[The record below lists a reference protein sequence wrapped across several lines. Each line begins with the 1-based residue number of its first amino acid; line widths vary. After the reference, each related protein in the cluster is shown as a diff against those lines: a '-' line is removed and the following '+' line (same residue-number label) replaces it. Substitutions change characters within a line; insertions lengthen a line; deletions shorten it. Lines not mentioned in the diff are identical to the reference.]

1 MASYQYFQWYW
12 SDFCPTG
19 IQPFAADSNDLL
31 PCFQEICLQI
41 PVYTI
46 FAAVSSYNFGCYN
59 RPVIRNPTQKRLIY
73 LRIITTLFLAA
84 LPVTKIFFFHSVG
97 LDIHAVDVLV
107 VSIEFVMWILHCGYL
122 LSSRKFGELSH
133 RGSLSL
139 MVLWSSVF
147 VLDVVWL
154 RSSLSKSFWP
164 WSLATVL
171 MDIMYGLTLI
181 PKGSAV
187 PSSQNIDRNNEQQ
200 ALLTNRYVYF
210 HFNLNELLLGHAQ
223 DEASCL
229 SKFFFY
235 WVEPLI
241 TKGVAGNLKRIED
254 LFDLPDC
261 LNISRI
267 SEKLH
272 MQISR
277 TKSTFWALHKT
288 FGREFYLIGIL
299 RFIADTSGFA
309 GPLLLG
315 GLLSQAGT
323 DLTGTDS
330 EPYWYALGLFGSTLL
345 SALCSTHFNWR
356 MSIIGMKMRIG
367 VVSAIYRKAL
377 EARGLKNSRPE
388 ILNLMSTDTDRIVN
402 SCVSFHSFWS
412 IPFQLFT
419 TLYLLYTQLG
429 VAFLAGVAFA
439 AMLIPINRWIARS
452 IGSISKDLMTA
463 KDARLAATS
472 ETIAGA
478 KQVKLH
484 AWEDVFIQKIRDLR
498 KEEIKYLGKR
508 KYLDALCVYFWATT
522 PVLMCLL
529 TFGMSAI
536 LGNKLTAATTYTS
549 VALLNMLIGPL
560 NAFPWVL
567 NGLVEAWVSV
577 RRLQELFEL
586 PNLDF
591 SSYYQP
597 VIKGSA
603 PQKVD
608 EKPTVLQLKDASF
621 EHDQGRNAHEDSYTF
636 RLKKINLDV
645 KRGDLICIEGP
656 LGGGKS
662 TFVSALVAAIDCVEG
677 YVCVHDLTAGFGYVP
692 QTPWLQRGTI
702 RDNILWGAVFDEQL
716 YKNVLFACGLSE
728 DLEALG
734 GDLIGVGE
742 NGRTLSGGQRARVSL
757 ARAVYQ
763 DKKIYL
769 LDDVL
774 SSLDAH
780 VANHVVK
787 YCLLGLLKDKT
798 RIIVTSNKT
807 LFFNSNQILHVD
819 NGVVTKSDFMS
830 ESIDLSLEDDVE
842 VEPITQAR
850 SRMSSVDLLSDE
862 NADRKSLDSVMME
875 ESREYGNLSLNVIS
889 CYWRAVACPLGTAV
903 LVFVVLMQLSR
914 NISDAWLAHW
924 VTETNIKPNND
935 TNSTTDSVI
944 GNETLPE
951 HDFKYYLGIFAS
963 LALANS
969 MLTLIRAFLFA
980 YAGIKA
986 AKIIHDKLL
995 NRVLFTKF
1003 QFFDITSVGR
1013 ILNRFSSDTYTI
1025 DDSLPFILNILLA
1038 QVVGLTG
1045 ALCISL
1051 YAMPWLG
1058 LIVIPM
1064 IPIYLSLQYRYRY
1077 ASRDIKRLSSNALS
1091 PLYTHFTETLEGITT
1106 IRTMRAGPRFQRDFH
1121 VKLEESIKAQLTSA
1135 SAQQWLGLRLQMLG
1149 AMLVGGAGIL
1159 AAMTSAHTTNPGM
1172 VGLAISYA
1180 LSITGLLSGVL
1191 NALAETEQ
1199 EMIAVERVDQYLKLE
1214 EEPNAG
1220 GSADPPFGW
1229 PSQGVL
1235 AFKQVQ
1241 LRYREHLTPA
1251 LVNLSFQTA
1260 AFERIAI
1267 VGRTGAGKSSIIAAL
1282 LRVAPLNA
1290 GEISLDCVNLKTL
1303 PLKKLRDRIGIIPQ
1317 EPFLFEGT
1325 VRENLDPRS
1334 RFIDSEIWNA
1344 ITNCLATPLVQSLG
1358 GLQGKL
1364 EKGGTNLSAGQK
1376 QLLCLTRALLKN
1388 AKVVCIDEGTSN
1400 LDSDS
1405 EAAIQIALRNSFK
1418 SSTIIFIAHRL
1429 SGLQNMD
1436 RIIVLDHGEIV
1447 EQGIPNELAQN
1458 TESLFHGMLQAQR
1471 NKDYNINE
1479 GVIVE
1484 T

>member
-1 MASYQYFQWYW
+1 MASYKYFEWYW
-12 SDFCPTG
+12 TDFCPTG
-19 IQPFAADSNDLL
+19 IVPFAADSNDLL
-31 PCFQEICLQI
+31 PCFQEIALQI

-59 RPVIRNPTQKRLIY
+59 RPVIRNATQKRLIY

-84 LPVTKIFFFHSVG
+84 LPVVKIFYFHSTAV
-97 LDIHAVDVLV
+97 DIHAIDVLV
-107 VSIEFVMWILHCGYL
+107 VSIEFVMWVLHCGYL
-122 LSSRKFGELSH
+122 LSSRRFGELSH

-139 MVLWSSVF
+139 IVLWSSVF

-154 RSSLSKSFWP
+154 RSSLSQSFWP
-164 WSLATVL
+164 WSLATVI
-171 MDIMYGLTLI
+171 MDIAYGLTLI
-181 PKGSAV
+181 PKGAAV
-187 PSSQNIDRNNEQQ
+187 PSMQNIDRNNEQQ

-223 DEASCL
+223 DEATCL

-267 SEKLH
+267 SEKLQ

-288 FGREFYLIGIL
+288 FGREFYLIGLL
-299 RFIADTSGFA
+299 RFVADTSGFA

-315 GLLSQAGT
+315 GLLKEPAT
-323 DLTGTDS
+323 NLTGTDS
-330 EPYWYALGLFGSTLL
+330 RPYLLALGLFGSTLL

-356 MSIIGMKMRIG
+356 MAIIGMKMRIG

-419 TLYLLYTQLG
+419 SLYLLYTQLG
-429 VAFLAGVAFA
+429 VAFLAGVGFA
-439 AMLIPINRWIARS
+439 TMLIPINRWIARS
-452 IGSISKDLMTA
+452 IGSISQDLMAA

-484 AWEDVFIQKIRDLR
+484 AWEDVFIHKIRNLR
-498 KEEIKYLGKR
+498 KEEIKYLSKR
-508 KYLDALCVYFWATT
+508 KYLDALCVFFWATT
-522 PVLMCLL
+522 PVLMSLL
-529 TFGMSAI
+529 TFGMCSF
-536 LGNKLTAATTYTS
+536 LGNALTADTTYTS

-577 RRLQELFEL
+577 KRLQELFDL

-608 EKPTVLQLKDASF
+608 EKPSVLQMKDASF
-621 EHDQGRNAHEDSYTF
+621 EHEQIRNADEESFVF

-645 KRGDLICIEGP
+645 KKGDLVCIEGP

-662 TFVSALVAAIDCVEG
+662 TFVSAIVAAIDCVDG
-677 YVCVHDLTAGFGYVP
+677 YVSVNDLTAGFGYVP

-702 RDNILWGAVFDEQL
+702 RDNILWGASFDEQQ
-716 YKNVLFACGLSE
+716 YKNVLFACGLND
-728 DLEALG
+728 DLESLG
-734 GDLIGVGE
+734 GDLIGIGE
-742 NGRTLSGGQRARVSL
+742 NGRTLSGGQRARVAL

-819 NGVVTKSDFMS
+819 NGIVTKSDFMS
-830 ESIDLSLEDDVE
+830 ESIDLSLEDDVI
-842 VEPITQAR
+842 EPIAQAR
-850 SRMSSVDLLSDE
+850 SRMSSIDLLSDDSAE
-862 NADRKSLDSVMME
+862 RKSMDSVMME

-889 CYWRAVACPLGTAV
+889 CYWRAIACPLGTTV
-903 LVFVVLMQLSR
+903 LLFVILMQLSR

-924 VTETNIKPNND
+924 VTEAKINNA
-935 TNSTTDSVI
+935 TNSTSPTHDS
-944 GNETLPE
+944 G
-951 HDFKYYLGIFAS
+951 YYLGIFAS

-969 MLTLIRAFLFA
+969 GVTLIRAFLFA
-980 YAGIKA
+980 FAGIKA

-1038 QVVGLTG
+1038 QFFGLTG
-1045 ALCISL
+1045 ALAISL
-1051 YAMPWLG
+1051 YAMPWLA
-1058 LIVIPM
+1058 LVVIPM
-1064 IPIYLSLQYRYRY
+1064 IPIYFSLQYRYRH

-1121 VKLEESIKAQLTSA
+1121 VKLEESIKAQLTSS
-1135 SAQQWLGLRLQMLG
+1135 SAQQWLGLRLQLLG
-1149 AMLVGGAGIL
+1149 AMLVGGAAIL
-1159 AAMTSAHTTNPGM
+1159 AALTSAHATNPAL
-1172 VGLAISYA
+1172 VGLAISGA

-1199 EMIAVERVDQYLKLE
+1199 EMIAVERVNQYLQLE
-1214 EEPNAG
+1214 EEPNAN

-1229 PSQGVL
+1229 PSMGVL
-1235 AFKQVQ
+1235 SFKEVQ

-1251 LVNLSFQTA
+1251 LKNLSFHTT

-1267 VGRTGAGKSSIIAAL
+1267 VGRTGAGKSSIISAL

-1290 GEISLDCVNLKTL
+1290 GEIYLDCVNLKTL
-1303 PLKKLRDRIGIIPQ
+1303 PLKKLRDRIGVIPQ

-1358 GLQGKL
+1358 GLQGRL
-1364 EKGGTNLSAGQK
+1364 DKGGTNLSAGQK

-1429 SGLQNMD
+1429 AGLQNMD

-1447 EQGIPNELAQN
+1447 EQGIPRELAEN
-1458 TESLFHGMLQAQR
+1458 PESLFHGMLQAQR
-1471 NKDYNINE
+1471 NKDYTTSE
-1479 GVIVE
+1479 GVLIE